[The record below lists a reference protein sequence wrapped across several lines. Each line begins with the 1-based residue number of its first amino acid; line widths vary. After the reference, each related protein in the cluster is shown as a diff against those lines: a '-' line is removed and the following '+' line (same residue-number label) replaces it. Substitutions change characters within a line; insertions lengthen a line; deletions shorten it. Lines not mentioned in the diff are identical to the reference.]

1 MARPLAALRAAA
13 EAGDL
18 AAMEELGERFYYGLR
33 EAPKDD
39 AQAVVWRRRAAA
51 GNVAR
56 AQSAFAFMHTNGEGG
71 LEKSD
76 SKAVALY
83 RAAVAAGF
91 VDALFNLG
99 CCFDDGRGVPQDRAE
114 AVRLWLQA
122 ADKGHAPAEVNLAR
136 AYMHGEGVAQDYA
149 AALRFARR
157 AADKGD
163 GGGESNLGALYANG
177 WGVPQD
183 VREGVEWWAKAA
195 AKGEEAAIK
204 NLRARSAAGVPEA
217 TAALRR
223 LRLAP

>member
-1 MARPLAALRAAA
+1 
-13 EAGDL
+13 
-18 AAMEELGERFYYGLR
+18 
-33 EAPKDD
+33 
-39 AQAVVWRRRAAA
+39 
-51 GNVAR
+51 
-56 AQSAFAFMHTNGEGG
+56 
-71 LEKSD
+71 
-76 SKAVALY
+76 
-83 RAAVAAGF
+83 
-91 VDALFNLG
+91 
-99 CCFDDGRGVPQDRAE
+99 
-114 AVRLWLQA
+114 
-122 ADKGHAPAEVNLAR
+122 
-136 AYMHGEGVAQDYA
+136 MHGEGVAQDYA